1 MGERLTIVVAMILIM
16 VMMPYFITMAINGK
30 VEDNELK
37 LKNINTGRDVLIN
50 INGKNKLMD
59 VEEYI
64 AGVLPSVAGPE
75 NNDEMLAAQAVAV
88 RTQIYFLMGN
98 ETVIREENL
107 TYVYYTKEKYIE
119 KWGKTSYKDNVKRYE
134 NAVMSTIGKI
144 IE

>member
-1 MGERLTIVVAMILIM
+1 MGEKLTIVVAMAVIM
-16 VMMPYFITMAINGK
+16 VMMPYLITMAVNGK
-30 VEDNELK
+30 KEDNDLK

-50 INGKNKLMD
+50 INGKNELMD

-75 NNDEMLAAQAVAV
+75 NNDEMLAAQAVAI
-88 RTQIYFLMGN
+88 RTQIYYLMGN

-107 TYVYYTKEKYIE
+107 TYEYYTKEKYIE
-119 KWGKTSYKDNVKRYE
+119 KWGKTSYSDNEKRYE